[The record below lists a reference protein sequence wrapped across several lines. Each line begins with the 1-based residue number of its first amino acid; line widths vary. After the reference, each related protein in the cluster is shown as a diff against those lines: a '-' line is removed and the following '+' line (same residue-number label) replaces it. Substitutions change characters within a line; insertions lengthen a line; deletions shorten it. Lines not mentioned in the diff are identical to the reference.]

1 MFSIKNLICCTSSF
15 SVTLWSFVDVML
27 DQYVVPLFFI
37 TKYFAPLI
45 LYASL
50 MSLPVLS
57 RSKSWGMFV
66 YRVEKSK
73 LSNCLALF
81 VLFSFLSFCKTSV
94 ALSMIQKQFTPV
106 FLAIPS
112 QYSLKCLVISLR
124 LDVSSWDKGLVVHAL
139 EAAINLLPIGFLCIL
154 VSQ

>member
-1 MFSIKNLICCTSSF
+1 M
-15 SVTLWSFVDVML
+15 
-27 DQYVVPLFFI
+27 PLFFI
-37 TKYFAPLI
+37 TKCFAPLI
-45 LYASL
+45 LYAL
-50 MSLPVLS
+50 SLPMLS

-81 VLFSFLSFCKTSV
+81 VLLSFCKTSV

-112 QYSLKCLVISLR
+112 QSTSYWVFVHFREPIKC
-124 LDVSSWDKGLVVHAL
+124 W
-139 EAAINLLPIGFLCIL
+139 
-154 VSQ
+154 

>member
-1 MFSIKNLICCTSSF
+1 MKG
-15 SVTLWSFVDVML
+15 
-27 DQYVVPLFFI
+27 
-37 TKYFAPLI
+37 
-45 LYASL
+45 L
-50 MSLPVLS
+50 MSLPMLS

-81 VLFSFLSFCKTSV
+81 VLFSFLTFCKTSV

-139 EAAINLLPIGFLCIL
+139 EAAINLLPIFVHFREPIKCW
-154 VSQ
+154 